1 MLPSN
6 ELASLTLGNHPV
18 LRQLKLAGNTLPTL
32 ALPNSLPTLRV
43 LDVENNA
50 LLELDLAKTPALTE
64 LNINGNGFST
74 LDVSSLTKLEKL
86 YAKGNFLL
94 SLNLSHN
101 DWLKTVDLSS
111 NLLSTLDISRN
122 TDITSLDVSSNKLSR
137 IDVSRLTRLQSLS
150 VSKNENITH
159 LNLSRNSYLHT
170 LRADTTSISGL
181 DLSATLRITRVYI
194 RHTRLDA
201 CALTSLFTTLPDL
214 SQNPT
219 GYTNIFLSMTS
230 WRGADFSELTERAW
244 KFDLDKDADFGTPE
258 SCASA
263 QISLEVSEG
272 GEAAL
277 FYGTDELTT
286 LPSTHKV
293 GTVINVK
300 ATPAEGYEL
309 QGIFMEVPGDNGG
322 LIQLPLTDLGLTL
335 TSDTKVIVRFRPVES
350 RTISLTSK
358 LPVGSDFELS
368 LRQTVDSDRD
378 NVLIDWGNGVWV
390 EEQVTKNQ
398 TTISVIDGKLAGST
412 VRVRGALNRLVAS
425 EQHLT
430 SVGLSGMPD
439 LTYVDLYGNELTDI
453 DLSALTKLGILNL
466 AFNELSSINLSHN
479 TALRSLTIRGNSDIA
494 SLDLSANKALVE
506 IDAKNLSLTSL
517 ALDLPL
523 LEELDVQGNKLTEL
537 SLEKIPNLVVLRI
550 VSNKFKTFAPSIRMS
565 ELKLLVASRNG
576 LTYADLSRMPMIEQV
591 YLEQNPLTE
600 IKMSNDMISLNFLDI
615 SDCGLSACV
624 LDKIYKDLPY
634 WAESTVGATFS
645 VALSNRGQTATANE
659 ASKSKTSIAT
669 AKGWTVAA
677 DGDGTGCTNP
687 ASDLLGVGSGFNFYS
702 DGADLVLVLAPEY
715 ADSTVRLIDLS
726 GQTVSVGQ
734 SSEQYRVSLAHGS
747 YIVSI
752 DGRSFKI
759 RH

>member
-194 RHTRLDA
+194 RHTRLNA

-258 SCASA
+258 SCTSA

-309 QGIFMEVPGDNGG
+309 QGIFMEV
-322 LIQLPLTDLGLTL
+322 
-335 TSDTKVIVRFRPVES
+335 
-350 RTISLTSK
+350 
-358 LPVGSDFELS
+358 
-368 LRQTVDSDRD
+368 
-378 NVLIDWGNGVWV
+378 
-390 EEQVTKNQ
+390 
-398 TTISVIDGKLAGST
+398 LA
-412 VRVRGALNRLVAS
+412 
-425 EQHLT
+425 
-430 SVGLSGMPD
+430 
-439 LTYVDLYGNELTDI
+439 I
-453 DLSALTKLGILNL
+453 
-466 AFNELSSINLSHN
+466 
-479 TALRSLTIRGNSDIA
+479 
-494 SLDLSANKALVE
+494 
-506 IDAKNLSLTSL
+506 
-517 ALDLPL
+517 
-523 LEELDVQGNKLTEL
+523 TE
-537 SLEKIPNLVVLRI
+537 V
-550 VSNKFKTFAPSIRMS
+550 
-565 ELKLLVASRNG
+565 
-576 LTYADLSRMPMIEQV
+576 
-591 YLEQNPLTE
+591 
-600 IKMSNDMISLNFLDI
+600 
-615 SDCGLSACV
+615 
-624 LDKIYKDLPY
+624 
-634 WAESTVGATFS
+634 
-645 VALSNRGQTATANE
+645 
-659 ASKSKTSIAT
+659 
-669 AKGWTVAA
+669 
-677 DGDGTGCTNP
+677 
-687 ASDLLGVGSGFNFYS
+687 
-702 DGADLVLVLAPEY
+702 
-715 ADSTVRLIDLS
+715 
-726 GQTVSVGQ
+726 
-734 SSEQYRVSLAHGS
+734 
-747 YIVSI
+747 
-752 DGRSFKI
+752 
-759 RH
+759 